1 MSENGEIY
9 TSGKNVTL
17 PPAVTEIANRFHHL
31 ICQIPHCN
39 MDYTLYCEFDLFF
52 LSHARTDI
60 HTTPYCHYKEITF
73 ITFHCNYHC
82 VLDCKNYHRL
92 YSMHPGEIAPS
103 PLASLVS
110 VVNKILISKVSS
122 TPPPLVMDEIRN
134 RSLVKL

>member
-1 MSENGEIY
+1 MR
-9 TSGKNVTL
+9 L
-17 PPAVTEIANRFHHL
+17 L
-31 ICQIPHCN
+31 IGSTIWFVKFPTYALHCEFAFFSTH
-39 MDYTLYCEFDLFF
+39 MRGQTYTLLRIVIIYGSL
-52 LSHARTDI
+52 LSN
-60 HTTPYCHYKEITF
+60 
-73 ITFHCNYHC
+73 TFHRNYHC
-82 VLDCKNYHRL
+82 LLDCKGHRRL